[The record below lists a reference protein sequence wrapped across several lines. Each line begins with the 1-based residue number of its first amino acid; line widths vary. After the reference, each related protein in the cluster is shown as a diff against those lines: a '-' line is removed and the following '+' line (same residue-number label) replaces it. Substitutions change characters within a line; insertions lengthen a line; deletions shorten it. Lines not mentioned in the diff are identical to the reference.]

1 MHCDPLLRAAR
12 PFLTLC
18 CAAVCGY
25 GFVAACLLYLARWR
39 STPRFRYDS
48 LGYHGVVLT
57 GADTVPIELLEDTLR
72 YSGCGRRRVLVQG
85 GHAMSNANKQL
96 FELVDGVVL
105 VNPTMD
111 RGGQLKAPS
120 EPESIALQDYLKL
133 LKEPQTVRLD
143 FIVVAVQFLS
153 YSDAV

>member
-1 MHCDPLLRAAR
+1 M
-12 PFLTLC
+12 F
-18 CAAVCGY
+18 
-25 GFVAACLLYLARWR
+25 
-39 STPRFRYDS
+39 
-48 LGYHGVVLT
+48 
-57 GADTVPIELLEDTLR
+57 
-72 YSGCGRRRVLVQG
+72 
-85 GHAMSNANKQL
+85 NANKQL